1 MNIKY
6 KIIEKYP
13 SSRQIVVR
21 FFTDLVDENHLAT
34 DVDPIT
40 RQATNLDESGVPRRC
55 KTDVAITLPLR
66 VLTPEEEKNII
77 MQQCMWQWL
86 QDEERVI
93 NAKDVPDTELSTV
106 VDSISSMSTNVGILN
121 FNPTLSLQEK
131 KDLMWEKIKTVRD
144 RRIQT
149 GGYKVGTKWFD
160 SNTFSRTQQ
169 MGMMMM
175 GVNLPTNIMWK
186 TMDKSF
192 ILMTPTLA
200 QQIFGAAAMSDTN
213 IFTVAEAHKA
223 AMELLEDPTQYDFST
238 GWPVAFT
245 D

>member
-34 DVDPIT
+34 EVDPIT
-40 RQATNLDESGVPRRC
+40 KQATNLDDFGVPRRC

-77 MQQCMWQWL
+77 MKQCMWEWL

-93 NAKDVPDTELSTV
+93 NSKNTPDQELSNV
-106 VDSISSMSTNVGILN
+106 VGSITSMSTSIGVLN

-131 KDLMWEKIKTVRD
+131 KDLMWTKIKLERD
-144 RRIQT
+144 RRIQE
-149 GGYKVGTKWFD
+149 GGYKVGTKWFH

-169 MGMMMM
+169 MGLMM
-175 GVNLPTNIMWK
+175 GANIPPNTPWK
-186 TMDKSF
+186 TLDGSF
-192 ILMTPTLA
+192 VVMTQTLA
-200 QQIFGAAAMSDTN
+200 IQIFGAAAASDIA
-213 IFTVAEAHKA
+213 IFGAAEAHKT
-223 AMELLEDPTQYDFST
+223 AMELLEDPTTYVFTS
-238 GWPVAFT
+238 GWPLTFNE
-245 D
+245 

>member
-1 MNIKY
+1 MNINY

-21 FFTDLVDENHLAT
+21 FFTDLVDENYLASEI
-34 DVDPIT
+34 DPIT
-40 RQATNLDESGVPRRC
+40 RQPINLDEFDVPRRC
-55 KTDVAITLPLR
+55 RTDVAITLPLR

-77 MQQCMWQWL
+77 MGHCMWKWL

-93 NAKDVPDTELSTV
+93 NAITTPDTELSSV
-106 VDSISSMSTNVGILN
+106 IDSITIMPTSVGILN
-121 FNPTLSLQEK
+121 FDPTLSLQEK
-131 KDLMWEKIKTVRD
+131 KDLMWEKIKTERD
-144 RRIQT
+144 SRIQS
-149 GGYKVGTKWFD
+149 GGYKVGIKWFD

-169 MGMMMM
+169 IGMMLM
-175 GVNLPTNIMWK
+175 GANLPTNIMWK

-213 IFTVAEAHKA
+213 IFTAAESHKS
-223 AMELLEDPTQYDFST
+223 AMEAMEDPSQYGFLS
-238 GWPVAFT
+238 GWPVSFN